1 MSRRMLYMPVLHID
15 ANLINSRQKLPAV
28 NQLEKWAEDDV
39 ILINMSGTARDE
51 AKAGGSEQRNRKAD
65 AQIYTVTPPV
75 EAGDPVYEQVEKA
88 LFPTGTR
95 SANQQNDVKIVAE
108 ASKYQAILVT
118 ADGASNSQPGGILG
132 NRDKVKGLVTIVS
145 PTEAVELVKR
155 KILERDNFNRQVA
168 REYKLDLPSWTGID

>member
-1 MSRRMLYMPVLHID
+1 
-15 ANLINSRQKLPAV
+15 
-28 NQLEKWAEDDV
+28 
-39 ILINMSGTARDE
+39 
-51 AKAGGSEQRNRKAD
+51 
-65 AQIYTVTPPV
+65 VTPSI